1 MHFSCHAIER
11 HRIWSGAIT
20 MGYNPENPVIA
31 QSDMTVLLETMG
43 PKYEEA
49 RAFLNQ
55 FAELT
60 KSPEYLHTYTIT
72 PLSLWNAA
80 SAGLKPEVIH
90 ESLARFAKYDIPPN
104 VLTEIREVM
113 ARFGKLQLLKRES
126 DDALVL
132 RCHDRFAAK
141 ELKASPHVQP
151 FLGEEINEQDILIQP
166 GTRGRIKQALIKL
179 GFPVEDLAGY
189 VDGDHLSIGFRSATL
204 KNRPFG
210 LREYQL
216 TAIELF
222 YAGGAAHGGSGV
234 LVLPCGAGKTVIGM
248 GCMAKV
254 QQSTLI
260 LTTNITALRQ
270 WMSEILDKTTISE
283 DEIGEYSGEQK
294 DVRPVT
300 VTTYQILTYKK
311 RKTDEFAHMDLFQK
325 HNWGLIIYDEV
336 HMLPAPVF
344 RAVAEIQARRR
355 LGLTATLV
363 REDGKEDDVFS
374 LIGPKRF
381 DKPWKE
387 LESQGWIAEAI
398 CTEIRVPMSE
408 DLKLEYAVAE
418 LRAKYRLSMENPAK
432 LRVVEQLLKRHEGDR
447 VLIIGQYLGQL
458 DQIQSMTNAPIITG
472 ITPNSERDTIYSD
485 FKAGKIS
492 VLIVSKV
499 ANFAID
505 LPDANVAIQ
514 ISGTYRSRQEETQR
528 LGRVLRPKADG
539 GSAYFYSIVTK
550 DSKDQECA
558 KKRSMFLTEQG
569 YRYRIQVLESD
580 NLDEAPIQDAIPS
593 VQPGSED
600 DELEELEAEAEE
612 IVSPAK
618 Q

>member
-1 MHFSCHAIER
+1 
-11 HRIWSGAIT
+11 
-20 MGYNPENPVIA
+20 MGYNPENPVIV

-43 PKYEEA
+43 PRYEEA

-80 SAGLKPEVIH
+80 SAGLKPEAIH
-90 ESLARFAKYDIPPN
+90 EGLGKLAKYDVPPN
-104 VLTEIREVM
+104 VHVEIREVM
-113 ARFGKLQLLKRES
+113 ARFGKVQLLKQ
-126 DDALVL
+126 DDGTLFL
-132 RCHDRFAAK
+132 RFKDPYAFK
-141 ELKASPHVQP
+141 EIQSSPQVRP
-151 FLGEEINEQDILIQP
+151 FLGEVLGDHEILIQA
-166 GTRGRIKQALIKL
+166 GTRGRIKQALIKI

-189 VDGDHLSIGFRSATL
+189 VDGDQLDVELRDESLRG
-204 KNRPFG
+204 RPFG
-210 LREYQL
+210 LREYQSE
-216 TAIELF
+216 AVEVF

-248 GCMAKV
+248 ACMCKV
-254 QQSTLI
+254 RQNTLI

-270 WMSEILDKTTISE
+270 WMSEILDKTTLGE
-283 DEIGEYSGEQK
+283 DQIGEYSGETK
-294 DVRPVT
+294 DVKPVT
-300 VTTYQILTYKK
+300 VTTYQILTYKR

-374 LIGPKRF
+374 LIGPKKF

-398 CTEIRVPMSE
+398 CTEIRVPMDE
-408 DLKLEYAVAE
+408 ELKLEYAVAE

-432 LRVVEQLLKRHEGDR
+432 NKIVEQLLRRHENDQ

-458 DQIQSMTNAPIITG
+458 DQLQAMTGAPIITG
-472 ITPNSERDTIYSD
+472 VTPNQEREAIYAD
-485 FKAGKIS
+485 FKSGKIK

-514 ISGTYRSRQEETQR
+514 VSGTYRSRQEETQR
-528 LGRVLRPKADG
+528 LGRVLRPKANG
-539 GSAYFYSIVTK
+539 NSAYFYSVVTK

-569 YRYRIQVLESD
+569 YRYLIQVLQSD
-580 NLDEAPIQDAIPS
+580 NLDEAQPIDAVP
-593 VQPGSED
+593 VDDGNGDADED
-600 DELEELEAEAEE
+600 FDLEMETAT
-612 IVSPAK
+612 PASA
-618 Q
+618 

>member
-1 MHFSCHAIER
+1 
-11 HRIWSGAIT
+11 
-20 MGYNPENPVIA
+20 
-31 QSDMTVLLETMG
+31 MG
-43 PKYEEA
+43 PLYEEA
-49 RAFLNQ
+49 RSFLNQ

-80 SAGLKPEVIH
+80 SAGLKPQVIQDGL
-90 ESLARFAKYDIPPN
+90 SRLAKYDVPPN

-113 ARFGKLQLLKRES
+113 ARFGKLQLIKREDGS
-126 DDALVL
+126 LML
-132 RCHDRFAAK
+132 RCNDQFAFK
-141 ELKASPHVQP
+141 EIRASSQTRP
-151 FLGEEINEQDILIQP
+151 FLDELVSENEILIKA

-189 VDGDHLSIGFRSATL
+189 TDGDHLDIEFRDVTL
-204 KNRPFG
+204 RGRPFSI
-210 LREYQL
+210 REYQRES
-216 TAIELF
+216 IELF
-222 YAGGAAHGGSGV
+222 YAGGASHGGSGV

-248 GCMAKV
+248 GCMSKV
-254 QQSTLI
+254 KQNTLI

-270 WMSEILDKTTISE
+270 WKSEILDKTTLRE
-283 DEIGEYSGEQK
+283 DQIGEYSGELK
-294 DVRPVT
+294 DVKPVT

-325 HNWGLIIYDEV
+325 HNWGLIVYDEV

-363 REDGKEDDVFS
+363 REDNKEDDVFS
-374 LIGPKRF
+374 LIGPKKF

-398 CTEIRVPMSE
+398 CTEIRVPMAE

-432 LRVVEQLLKRHEGDR
+432 LKIVDQLLKRHSNDR

-458 DQIQSMTNAPIITG
+458 DAIQQMTGAPIITG
-472 ITPNSERDTIYSD
+472 ATPNQEREVIYGD
-485 FKAGKIS
+485 FKSGKIK

-514 ISGTYRSRQEETQR
+514 VSGTYRSRQEETQR
-528 LGRVLRPKADG
+528 LGRVLRPKSDKS
-539 GSAYFYSIVTK
+539 SAYFYSVVTK

-569 YRYRIQVLESD
+569 YRYQIQALQGDS
-580 NLDEAPIQDAIPS
+580 LDEAPVIDAVP
-593 VQPGSED
+593 VAGDETEED
-600 DELEELEAEAEE
+600 LELEMEAA
-612 IVSPAK
+612 SPTS
-618 Q
+618 

>member
-1 MHFSCHAIER
+1 MP
-11 HRIWSGAIT
+11 
-20 MGYNPENPVIA
+20 YNPQNPVIV
-31 QSDMTVLLETMG
+31 QSDMSVLLETMG
-43 PKYEEA
+43 PLYEEA
-49 RAFLNQ
+49 RSFLNQ

-80 SAGLKPEVIH
+80 SAGLKPLQIQEGL
-90 ESLARFAKYDIPPN
+90 SRLAKYDVPPN

-113 ARFGKLQLLKRES
+113 ARFGKLQLIKREDGS
-126 DDALVL
+126 LIL
-132 RCHDRFAAK
+132 RCSDPFAFK
-141 ELKASPHVQP
+141 EIQASSQTRQ
-151 FLGEEINEQDILIQP
+151 FLGELVSSNEIQIQQ

-189 VDGDHLSIGFRSATL
+189 TDGDHLEVEFRDATL
-204 KNRPFG
+204 RGRPFSV
-210 LREYQL
+210 REYQRES
-216 TAIELF
+216 IELF
-222 YAGGAAHGGSGV
+222 YAGGASHGGSGV

-248 GCMAKV
+248 GCMTKV
-254 QQSTLI
+254 KQNTLI

-270 WMSEILDKTTISE
+270 WKSEILDKTTLR
-283 DEIGEYSGEQK
+283 DDQIGEYSGELK
-294 DVRPVT
+294 DVKPVT

-311 RKTDEFAHMDLFQK
+311 RKTDDFAHMDLFQK

-363 REDGKEDDVFS
+363 REDNKEDDVFS
-374 LIGPKRF
+374 LIGPKKF

-408 DLKLEYAVAE
+408 DLKLDYAVAE

-432 LRVVEQLLKRHEGDR
+432 LRIVEQLLRRHSNDR

-458 DQIQSMTNAPIITG
+458 DQIQQMTGAPIITG
-472 ITPNSERDTIYSD
+472 ATPNQEREEIYGD
-485 FKAGKIS
+485 FKSGKMN

-514 ISGTYRSRQEETQR
+514 VSGTYRSRQEETQR
-528 LGRVLRPKADG
+528 LGRVLRPKSDG
-539 GSAYFYSIVTK
+539 SSAYFYSVVTK
-550 DSKDQECA
+550 DSKDQDCA
-558 KKRSMFLTEQG
+558 KRRSMFLTEQG
-569 YRYRIQVLESD
+569 YRYQIQALQGES
-580 NLDEAPIQDAIPS
+580 LDEAPPVDAVP
-593 VQPGSED
+593 VAVEEADED
-600 DELEELEAEAEE
+600 LELEMEAA
-612 IVSPAK
+612 SPTS
-618 Q
+618 